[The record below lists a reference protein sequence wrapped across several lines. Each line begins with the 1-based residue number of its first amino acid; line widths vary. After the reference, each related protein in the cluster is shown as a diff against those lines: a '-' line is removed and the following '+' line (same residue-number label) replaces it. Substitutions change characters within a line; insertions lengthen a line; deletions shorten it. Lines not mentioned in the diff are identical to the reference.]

1 MRRKRDPCSK
11 VIQKMYLIL
20 EEERSESLCESL
32 RIHLDGCEACT
43 KQYNTLEDLVS
54 LCQRFPP
61 EEIPEDQKQRMKE
74 KLLEA
79 L

>member
-1 MRRKRDPCSK
+1 MTRKRDSCGR

-20 EEERSESLCESL
+20 EEERSESLCERL
-32 RIHLDGCEACT
+32 RIHLEGCESCA
-43 KQYNTLEDLVS
+43 KQYEILEDLVS

-61 EEIPEDQKQRMKE
+61 EEIPEDQKQIMKE
-74 KLLEA
+74 KLLKA

>member
-20 EEERSESLCESL
+20 EEEKSESLCESL
-32 RIHLDGCEACT
+32 QVHLDGCEACAE
-43 KQYNTLEDLVS
+43 QYKILEDLVS

-61 EEIPEDQKQRMKE
+61 EEIPEDQKQKMKK

>member
-32 RIHLDGCEACT
+32 RNHLDGCEACA
-43 KQYNTLEDLVS
+43 KQYKILEDLVS
-54 LCQRFPP
+54 LCQRFPS

-74 KLLEA
+74 KLLAA